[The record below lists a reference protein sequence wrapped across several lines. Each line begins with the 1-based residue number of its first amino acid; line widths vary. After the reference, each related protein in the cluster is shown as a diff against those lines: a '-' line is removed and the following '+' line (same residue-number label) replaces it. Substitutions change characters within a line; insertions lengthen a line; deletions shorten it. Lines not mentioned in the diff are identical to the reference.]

1 MPLAERRVT
10 MKKFLALIFAFTM
23 CISAFSCEEKKQNDD
38 TPDEVSDDVAETPEV
53 PEIPD
58 TGDTVVENSFREYA
72 ESDFTEITVPLN
84 YTDDPAP
91 VALHQLDF
99 PDYDFGE
106 RLAPCKTSDDP
117 SQFDPMNPERFHGY
131 SWTDENGVE
140 HKPESTYMK
149 VLDVPEK
156 GVVTGAVYNDGKVYI
171 TVSYDN
177 FCIGCHEW
185 SIYAYDIYS
194 TEMKEVYR
202 YSDYQRE
209 SGYGAWI
216 DPYIE
221 DGHIV
226 FSSYLADDD
235 KCVVYSIDLETG
247 EEKQIYE
254 SSDYVYISD
263 GVDKVLFCD
272 AASAEGKRDKV
283 ELTLKEYD
291 FTTGELKTI
300 TENEETKMYNVAAS
314 DLTAY
319 IRKPV
324 DSRKCELVTGQYCVK
339 TGVTNAS
346 IVYASDKK
354 AIIVTEGDVRVL
366 HTYDFEKM
374 EHYITE
380 IGKTIGQFISYGEN
394 VIFSQNS
401 EHSDVYYIVPEL
413 GRAMTVAKDI
423 DHDIMK
429 RSGDTVTFNHM
440 KNDTLY
446 LDVDESAQR
455 GYYRPV
461 EVFWL
466 GD

>member
-1 MPLAERRVT
+1 

-38 TPDEVSDDVAETPEV
+38 TPDEVSEDVAET

-91 VALHQLDF
+91 VVLHQLDI

-117 SQFDPMNPERFHGY
+117 SEFDPFDPKRFHGY
-131 SWTDENGVE
+131 SWIDENGVE

-156 GVVTGAVYNDGKVYI
+156 GIITGAVYSDDKVYI

-177 FCIGCHEW
+177 FCSGCHEW
-185 SIYAYDIYS
+185 SIFAYDINT

-202 YSDYQRE
+202 YSGYQNDN
-209 SGYGAWI
+209 GFGGWL
-216 DPYIE
+216 DPFVE
-221 DGHIV
+221 DGNIV
-226 FSSYLADDD
+226 FSSFTPFEAE
-235 KCVVYSIDLETG
+235 CRVYSIDLETG
-247 EEKQIYE
+247 EEKQLYE

-319 IRKPV
+319 IRKPL
-324 DSRKCELVTGQYCVK
+324 DSRKCELVTEHYSVK

-354 AIIVTEGDVRVL
+354 AVIVTEGDVRVL

-394 VIFSQNS
+394 VIFSHNS

-446 LDVDESAQR
+446 LDVDESTQR

-466 GD
+466 GGGEK